1 MVKIMP
7 LLTNLKI
14 CVKYDEE
21 WIMEDSLK
29 SREVNL
35 VPSKKLGEILV
46 SMGLCTSEQLTFA
59 EARAKTKNVRIGELL
74 VSEGLIK
81 DHDLAKAL
89 ATQNG
94 LEYID
99 LNSVSVSN
107 ESANILP
114 EKMAR
119 TYKLL
124 PLESKNGVITLVT
137 HNPIS
142 LVKIGNLDE
151 RLHATVVIK
160 VATEVQIDS
169 ALDKVYVGASSID
182 RIIKHL
188 SNKHQE
194 QKSERKLKEVTVL
207 TAANNNGKDQFS
219 VESLVNTFIEK
230 AMHDRASDIHLDPTE
245 KKVRVRIRI
254 DGVLHELYSYPIE
267 IHSTVVSRLKVLAQL
282 DISEKRQP
290 QDGSFQH
297 SRNSITID
305 IRTSTLP
312 TVYGEKVVLRLLD
325 KEKMKSTLSAIGM
338 SAQMEKEILTL
349 LQRPYGIMFITG
361 PTGSGKTTTLYSM
374 LNLIDGVENNI
385 ITVEDPV
392 EYKFDVVNQVQVNE
406 KAGLNFSSLLRN
418 ILRQDPDVV
427 MVGEVRD
434 QETAD
439 LAIRAALTGHMVL
452 TTIHTNDSVSTPTRL
467 IDMKVEP
474 FLLASGLSAVL
485 AQRLVRVLCKHCK
498 QKVQLTKEDVE
509 LLGSDQLHEGDWV
522 YGPKGCDHCL
532 KTGYLNRIALFELIT
547 VNDPIRRM
555 ITEDYS
561 EIEMKK
567 YLMQTGF
574 TTMRQDGVG
583 KILAGITTVDE
594 VLKATI

>member
-1 MVKIMP
+1 
-7 LLTNLKI
+7 
-14 CVKYDEE
+14 
-21 WIMEDSLK
+21 MEDSAK
-29 SREVNL
+29 TRELNL
-35 VPSKKLGEILV
+35 APSLKLGEILI
-46 SMGLCTSEQLTFA
+46 SMGVCTSEQLAFA
-59 EARAKTKNVRIGELL
+59 EARAKNKNMRIGELL
-74 VSEGLIK
+74 LSEGLVS
-81 DHDLAKAL
+81 DTALAQAL
-89 ATQNG
+89 ATQSG

-99 LNSVSVSN
+99 LNTVSVTA
-107 ESANILP
+107 EIAKILP
-114 EKMAR
+114 EKLAR
-119 TYKLL
+119 SHKLL
-124 PLESKNGVITLVT
+124 PIESKNGTITVVT
-137 HNPIS
+137 YNPTAIAD
-142 LVKIGNLDE
+142 LGNLDE
-151 RLHATVVIK
+151 RMRATVVVKI
-160 VATEVQIDS
+160 ATEAQIES
-169 ALDKVYVGASSID
+169 ALNKAYASASNID

-188 SNKHQE
+188 SQKHE
-194 QKSERKLKEVTVL
+194 DQKNEKTKKESKPLVTGAP
-207 TAANNNGKDQFS
+207 TSGKEPFS
-219 VESLVNTFIEK
+219 VESLVNTFVEK
-230 AMHDRASDIHLDPTE
+230 AMNDRASDVHLDPAE

-254 DGVLHELYSYPIE
+254 DGVLHELYTYPIE

-297 SRNSITID
+297 TFNSVAID

-325 KEKMKSTLSAIGM
+325 KEKMKSTLAKIGM
-338 SAQMEKEILTL
+338 NPKMEAEIMTL
-349 LQRPYGIMFITG
+349 LQRPYGIIFMTG

-392 EYKFDVVNQVQVNE
+392 EYRFDVINQVQVNE

-467 IDMKVEP
+467 MDMKVEP

-485 AQRLVRVLCKHCK
+485 AQRLVRVLCNQCK
-498 QKVQLTKEDVE
+498 KKVPLTQEEVD
-509 LLGSDQLHEGDWV
+509 LLGSDSLKAGDLV
-522 YGPKGCDHCL
+522 YGPGGCDHCL
-532 KTGYLNRIALFELIT
+532 KTGYLNRIALFELFTIT
-547 VNDPIRRM
+547 DEVRQF
-555 ITEDYS
+555 ITDQYS
-561 EIEMKK
+561 EIEMKE
-567 YLMQTGF
+567 YLMKNGF
-574 TTMRQDGVG
+574 ITMRQDGVA
-583 KILAGITTVDE
+583 KILAGITSVDE

>member
-1 MVKIMP
+1 MDDA
-7 LLTNLKI
+7 LKT
-14 CVKYDEE
+14 
-21 WIMEDSLK
+21 
-29 SREVNL
+29 REINL
-35 VPSKKLGEILV
+35 VPSKKLGEILI
-46 SMGLCTSEQLTFA
+46 SMGLCTAEELTFA
-59 EARAKTKNVRIGELL
+59 ESRAKNKNLRIGELL
-74 VSEGLIK
+74 LSEGKIK

-89 ATQNG
+89 AAQHG
-94 LEYID
+94 LSYID
-99 LNSVSVSN
+99 LNTTAIN
-107 ESANILP
+107 TESAKILP

-124 PLESKNGVITLVT
+124 PLESKNGVITLAT
-137 HNPIS
+137 HNPIL
-142 LVKIGNLDE
+142 LVKLGNLEE
-151 RLHATVVIK
+151 RLNATVVVK
-160 VATEVQIDS
+160 VATEAQIDS
-169 ALDKVYVGASSID
+169 SLNKTYVGASSID

-188 SNKHQE
+188 SSKHDE
-194 QKSERKLKEVTVL
+194 QKADRKPKNITQL
-207 TAANNNGKDQFS
+207 TPTQNGGKDNFS
-219 VESLVNTFIEK
+219 IESLVNTFIEK
-230 AMHDRASDIHLDPTE
+230 AMFDRASDIHLDPTE

-254 DGVLHELYSYPIE
+254 DGVLHELYTYPIE

-297 SRNSITID
+297 SQNSVSID

-338 SAQMEKEILTL
+338 SPEMETEIITL
-349 LQRPYGIMFITG
+349 LQRPYGIIFITG

-374 LNLIDGVENNI
+374 LNLIDGTENNI

-392 EYKFDVVNQVQVNE
+392 EYKFDVINQVQVNE
-406 KAGLNFSSLLRN
+406 KAGLTFSTLLRN

-474 FLLASGLSAVL
+474 FLLASGLSAIL
-485 AQRLVRVLCKHCK
+485 AQRLVRVLCTHCK
-498 QKVQLTKEDVE
+498 QKVQLSQNDVE
-509 LLGSDQLHEGDWV
+509 LLGSNTLHAGDWV
-522 YGPKGCDHCL
+522 FGPKGCDHCL
-532 KTGYLNRIALFELIT
+532 KTGYLKRIALFELIT
-547 VNDPIRRM
+547 VTDEIRRM
-555 ITEDYS
+555 ITDDYS
-561 EIEMKK
+561 EIDMKK
-567 YLMQTGF
+567 YLLETGF
-574 TTMRQDGVG
+574 MTMRQDGIG
-583 KILAGITTVDE
+583 KIVAGITSVDE